1 MNSNLGRSKAV
12 LMGLMLAG
20 SLLVVF
26 SPTAAA
32 RCHPITHDCFEYLAE
47 SCTGSGEDSCDE
59 AAVHV
64 ALESPDIVLYAA
76 THPDETAGAAE
87 EFVCQGPCV

>member
-1 MNSNLGRSKAV
+1 MARWAATLPRCEKMNSNLGRSKAV

-32 RCHPITHDCFEYLAE
+32 RCHPITHDCFERRRL
-47 SCTGSGEDSCDE
+47 
-59 AAVHV
+59 
-64 ALESPDIVLYAA
+64 L
-76 THPDETAGAAE
+76 
-87 EFVCQGPCV
+87 